1 MQIFGYKIEKSTAP
15 QTEKSFV
22 APTDDGG
29 VETIRAGGYYGTYID
44 IDGTANNEIELI
56 RKYRDISMMA
66 DIDTAIDDI
75 VNDSIANLDDEA
87 PVKIDLDEVDLSKNI
102 KKMVQAE
109 LKPFSICWISI

>member
-44 IDGTANNEIELI
+44 IDGTTNNEIG
-56 RKYRDISMMA
+56 RA
-66 DIDTAIDDI
+66 H
-75 VNDSIANLDDEA
+75 V
-87 PVKIDLDEVDLSKNI
+87 
-102 KKMVQAE
+102 
-109 LKPFSICWISI
+109 